1 MNLRIKMI
9 FDPHPEQ
16 LWSIEKPQLP
26 KRSHL
31 YHLPPVGVGTPFV
44 ESLTSYIARLAKS
57 HSVFPGI
64 LLSKEIVPLVP
75 KVYRSTNLFGTRNLT
90 GAVNGTGTMALDLLQ
105 ALETLTLRND
115 LPFLTLISW
124 TNVLPQR
131 KLLRPVR
138 AWCPVCYE
146 DWRSTKQIIY
156 EPLIWSIEAL
166 TLCPLHRKRLH
177 FQCPHCRCQL
187 PPLAAYS
194 QPGYCSKCLKWLGI
208 SFHSEQSDSKAL
220 GEEELVWQIFVSD
233 SIGELLA
240 AAPHLPQPLLR
251 ERVAQALC
259 TYVAKVTEGNIAAFA
274 RLLQIPKNKVWM
286 WHSGK
291 VLPQLNVL
299 LKVCY
304 CLRTSVL
311 NFLTKDLV
319 EENLNL
325 MTTLFPIQLLDQLT
339 QPPPVESR
347 LNRVQRLLEGVL
359 QRDEQQPPPMTE
371 VAKRLGH
378 DKRVLRRRFPELC
391 RAISARYLEYKKEA
405 RAERIKQCCEE
416 VQQAVKQLYTQ
427 GLYPS
432 EANVS
437 KLLARPGC
445 FRDKEVRAA
454 LEEARRQLG
463 V

>member
-1 MNLRIKMI
+1 MI
-9 FDPHPEQ
+9 VDPDSEK

-26 KRSHL
+26 KRSRL

-90 GAVNGTGTMALDLLQ
+90 GAVNGTGSMALDLVQ
-105 ALETLTLRND
+105 VLETLTLRND

-138 AWCPVCYE
+138 AWCPTCYE
-146 DWRSTKQIIY
+146 EWRSTKQIIY
-156 EPLIWSIEAL
+156 EPLMWSIEAL

-177 FQCPHCRCQL
+177 FQCPHCRCQFS
-187 PPLAAYS
+187 PLAPYS

-208 SFHSEQSDSKAL
+208 SSNSEQFNSKAL

-233 SIGELLA
+233 SIGKLLA
-240 AAPHLPQPLLR
+240 AAPDLPQPLLR
-251 ERVAQALC
+251 ERMAQAFC
-259 TYVAKVTEGNIAAFA
+259 AYVTQVTEGNIAAFA

-311 NFLTKDLV
+311 NFLLKDTV
-319 EENLNL
+319 EENVNL
-325 MTTLFPIQLLDQLT
+325 MTTLPQT
-339 QPPPVESR
+339 QVVNQFTQSPNVESD

-359 QRDEQQPPPMTE
+359 QGDEEPPPPMTE
-371 VAKRLGH
+371 VAKHLGY
-378 DKRVLRRRFPELC
+378 DKRVLRRRFPGLC
-391 RAISARYLEYKKEA
+391 RAISAQYLEYKKEA

-416 VQQAVKQLYTQ
+416 VQQAVKHLYTQ
-427 GLYPS
+427 GVYPS

-437 KLLARPGC
+437 KTLARPGC

-454 LEEARRQLG
+454 LQQARCQLG

>member
-1 MNLRIKMI
+1 MI
-9 FDPHPEQ
+9 VDPNSVN

-26 KRSHL
+26 KRSRL

-90 GAVNGTGTMALDLLQ
+90 GAVNGTGTMALDLVQ

-138 AWCPVCYE
+138 AWCPTCYE
-146 DWRSTKQIIY
+146 EWRSTKQIIY
-156 EPLIWSIEAL
+156 EPLMWSIEAL

-187 PPLAAYS
+187 SPLAPYS

-208 SFHSEQSDSKAL
+208 SSNSEQSNSKVL

-233 SIGELLA
+233 SIGKLLA

-251 ERVAQALC
+251 ERMAQAFC
-259 TYVAKVTEGNIAAFA
+259 AYVTQVTEGNIAAFA

-311 NFLTKDLV
+311 NFLLKDTV
-319 EENLNL
+319 EENVNL
-325 MTTLFPIQLLDQLT
+325 MTTLPQT
-339 QPPPVESR
+339 QVVNQFTQSPNVESD

-359 QRDEQQPPPMTE
+359 QGDEEPPPPMTE
-371 VAKRLGH
+371 VAKHLGY
-378 DKRVLRRRFPELC
+378 DKRVLRRRFPGLC
-391 RAISARYLEYKKEA
+391 RAISAQYLEYKKEA

-416 VQQAVKQLYTQ
+416 VQQAVKHLYTQ
-427 GLYPS
+427 GVYPS

-437 KLLARPGC
+437 KTLARPGC

-454 LEEARRQLG
+454 LQQARCQLG

>member
-1 MNLRIKMI
+1 MI
-9 FDPHPEQ
+9 VDPNSVN

-26 KRSHL
+26 KRSRL

-90 GAVNGTGTMALDLLQ
+90 GAVNGTGTMALDLVQ

-138 AWCPVCYE
+138 AWCPTCYE
-146 DWRSTKQIIY
+146 EWRSTKQIIY
-156 EPLIWSIEAL
+156 EPLMWSIEAL

-187 PPLAAYS
+187 SPLAPYS

-208 SFHSEQSDSKAL
+208 SSNSEQSNSKVL

-233 SIGELLA
+233 SIGKLLA

-251 ERVAQALC
+251 ERMAQAFC
-259 TYVAKVTEGNIAAFA
+259 AYVTQVTEGNIAAFA

-311 NFLTKDLV
+311 NFLLKDTV
-319 EENLNL
+319 EENVNL
-325 MTTLFPIQLLDQLT
+325 MTTLPQT
-339 QPPPVESR
+339 QVVNQFTQSPNVESD

-359 QRDEQQPPPMTE
+359 QGDEEPPPPMTE
-371 VAKRLGH
+371 VAKHLGY
-378 DKRVLRRRFPELC
+378 DKRVLRRRFPGLC
-391 RAISARYLEYKKEA
+391 RAISAQYLQYKKEA

-416 VQQAVKQLYTQ
+416 VQQAVKHLYTQ
-427 GLYPS
+427 GVYPS

-437 KLLARPGC
+437 KTLARPGC

-454 LEEARRQLG
+454 LQQARCQLG

>member
-1 MNLRIKMI
+1 MI
-9 FDPHPEQ
+9 VDPHPEQ

-26 KRSHL
+26 KRSRL

-90 GAVNGTGTMALDLLQ
+90 GAVNGTGTMALDLVQ

-138 AWCPVCYE
+138 AWCPTCYE
-146 DWRSTKQIIY
+146 EWRSTKQIIY
-156 EPLIWSIEAL
+156 EPLMWSIEAL

-187 PPLAAYS
+187 SPLAPYS

-208 SFHSEQSDSKAL
+208 SSNSGQSNSKAL

-233 SIGELLA
+233 SIGKLLA
-240 AAPHLPQPLLR
+240 AASHLPQPLLR
-251 ERVAQALC
+251 ERMAQAFC
-259 TYVAKVTEGNIAAFA
+259 AYVTQVTEGNIAAFA

-311 NFLTKDLV
+311 NFLLKDTV
-319 EENLNL
+319 EENVNL
-325 MTTLFPIQLLDQLT
+325 MTTLPQTQVVNQFT
-339 QPPPVESR
+339 QPPNVESD

-359 QRDEQQPPPMTE
+359 QGDEEPPSPMTE
-371 VAKRLGH
+371 VAKHLGY
-378 DKRVLRRRFPELC
+378 DKRVLRRRFPGLC
-391 RAISARYLEYKKEA
+391 KAISAQYLEYKKEA

-416 VQQAVKQLYTQ
+416 VQQAVKHLYTQ
-427 GLYPS
+427 GVYPS

-437 KLLARPGC
+437 KTLARPGC

-454 LEEARRQLG
+454 LQQARCQLG

>member
-1 MNLRIKMI
+1 MRV
-9 FDPHPEQ
+9 HPDSEK

-26 KRSHL
+26 KRSRL

-90 GAVNGTGTMALDLLQ
+90 GAVNGTGTMALDLVQ

-138 AWCPVCYE
+138 AWCPACYE
-146 DWRSTKQIIY
+146 EWRSTKQIIY
-156 EPLIWSIEAL
+156 EPLMWSIEAL

-187 PPLAAYS
+187 SPLAPYS

-208 SFHSEQSDSKAL
+208 SSNSEQSNNKPL

-233 SIGELLA
+233 SIGKLLT

-251 ERVAQALC
+251 ERMAQAFC
-259 TYVAKVTEGNIAAFA
+259 TYVTQVTEGNIAAFA

-311 NFLTKDLV
+311 NFLLKDTV
-319 EENLNL
+319 EENVSL
-325 MTTLFPIQLLDQLT
+325 MTTLPQTQVVNQFT
-339 QPPPVESR
+339 QPPHVESD

-359 QRDEQQPPPMTE
+359 QGDEEPPPPMTE
-371 VAKRLGH
+371 VAKHLGY
-378 DKRVLRRRFPELC
+378 DKRVLRRRFPGLC
-391 RAISARYLEYKKEA
+391 RAISAQYLEYKKEA
-405 RAERIKQCCEE
+405 RVERIKQCCEE
-416 VQQAVKQLYTQ
+416 VQQAVKHLYTQ
-427 GLYPS
+427 GVYPS

-437 KLLARPGC
+437 KTLARPGC

-454 LEEARRQLG
+454 LQQARCQLG

>member
-1 MNLRIKMI
+1 MI
-9 FDPHPEQ
+9 VDPNSVN

-26 KRSHL
+26 KRSRL

-90 GAVNGTGTMALDLLQ
+90 GAVNGTGTMALDLVQ

-138 AWCPVCYE
+138 AWCPTCYE
-146 DWRSTKQIIY
+146 EWRSTKQIIY
-156 EPLIWSIEAL
+156 EPLMWSIEAL

-187 PPLAAYS
+187 SPLAPYS

-208 SFHSEQSDSKAL
+208 SSNSEQSNSKVL

-233 SIGELLA
+233 SIGKLLA

-251 ERVAQALC
+251 ERMAQAFC
-259 TYVAKVTEGNIAAFA
+259 AYVTQVTEGNIAAFA

-311 NFLTKDLV
+311 NFLLKDTV
-319 EENLNL
+319 EENVNL
-325 MTTLFPIQLLDQLT
+325 MTTLPQT
-339 QPPPVESR
+339 QVVNQFTQSPNVESD

-359 QRDEQQPPPMTE
+359 QGYEEPPPPMTE
-371 VAKRLGH
+371 VAKHLGY
-378 DKRVLRRRFPELC
+378 DKRVLRRRFPGLC
-391 RAISARYLEYKKEA
+391 RAISAQYLQYKKEA

-416 VQQAVKQLYTQ
+416 VQQAVKHLYTQ
-427 GLYPS
+427 GVYPS

-437 KLLARPGC
+437 KTLARPGC

-454 LEEARRQLG
+454 LQQARCQLG

>member
-1 MNLRIKMI
+1 MVV
-9 FDPHPEQ
+9 DPDPEK

-26 KRSHL
+26 KRSRL

-44 ESLTSYIARLAKS
+44 ESLTSYIARLAES

-124 TNVLPQR
+124 TNVFPQR

-138 AWCPVCYE
+138 AWCPACYE
-146 DWRSTKQIIY
+146 EWRSTQQVIY
-156 EPLIWSIEAL
+156 EPLIWSIEEV
-166 TLCPLHRKRLH
+166 TLCPHHRKHLH
-177 FQCPHCRCQL
+177 FQCPHCRHQL
-187 PPLAAYS
+187 PPLAPYS
-194 QPGYCSKCLKWLGI
+194 RSGHCSKCWKWLGI
-208 SFHSEQSDSKAL
+208 SSNFEQSNNKAL

-251 ERVAQALC
+251 ERVAQGFCA
-259 TYVAKVTEGNIAAFA
+259 YVAQVTEGNIAAFA

-311 NFLTKDLV
+311 NFLTKDTV
-319 EENLNL
+319 EENVNL
-325 MTTLFPIQLLDQLT
+325 MVTLSQTQVTNQLT
-339 QPPPVESR
+339 QAPNVEYD
-347 LNRVQRLLEGVL
+347 LNQAQRLLEGVL
-359 QRDEQQPPPMTE
+359 QGDEEPLPPMTE
-371 VAKRLGH
+371 VAKRLGY
-378 DKRVLRRRFPELC
+378 DKRVLRRRFPDLC
-391 RAISARYLEYKKEA
+391 RAISAQYLEYKKEA
-405 RAERIKQCCEE
+405 RTQRIKQCCEE
-416 VQQAVKQLYTQ
+416 VKQVVKKLYAQ
-427 GLYPS
+427 GVYPS
-432 EANVS
+432 EAHVS
-437 KLLARPGC
+437 KTLARPGC

-454 LEEARRQLG
+454 LQQARCQLG

>member
-1 MNLRIKMI
+1 MRV
-9 FDPHPEQ
+9 HPDSEK

-26 KRSHL
+26 KRSRL

-90 GAVNGTGTMALDLLQ
+90 GAVNGTGTMALDLVQ

-138 AWCPVCYE
+138 AWCPACYE
-146 DWRSTKQIIY
+146 EWRSTKQIIY
-156 EPLIWSIEAL
+156 EPLMWSIEAL

-187 PPLAAYS
+187 SPLAPYS

-208 SFHSEQSDSKAL
+208 SSNSEQSNNKPL

-233 SIGELLA
+233 SIGKLLT

-251 ERVAQALC
+251 ERMAQAFC
-259 TYVAKVTEGNIAAFA
+259 AYVTQVTEGNIAAFA

-311 NFLTKDLV
+311 NFLLKDTV
-319 EENLNL
+319 EENVNL
-325 MTTLFPIQLLDQLT
+325 MTTLPQT
-339 QPPPVESR
+339 QVVNQFTQSPNVESD

-359 QRDEQQPPPMTE
+359 QGDEEPPPPMTE
-371 VAKRLGH
+371 VAKHLGY
-378 DKRVLRRRFPELC
+378 DKRVLRRRFPGLC
-391 RAISARYLEYKKEA
+391 RAISAQYLEYKKEA
-405 RAERIKQCCEE
+405 RVERIKQCCEE
-416 VQQAVKQLYTQ
+416 VQQAVKHLYTQ
-427 GLYPS
+427 GVYPS

-437 KLLARPGC
+437 KTLARPGC

-454 LEEARRQLG
+454 LQQARCQLG